1 LRREEALEL
10 LRKAGCSE
18 EVIKHCLTVERVATQ
33 LAEKISKI
41 KKVNMEEVRIGSILH
56 DIGRAKTH
64 GIRHGI
70 EGGEILRQMGAEE
83 FARFAE
89 NHIGAGIP
97 AEEAR
102 KLGLPPR
109 DFLPSSLEEKIVAY
123 ADKLVVGNKI
133 VPFEKTLDIFES
145 ELGKEH
151 PALAR
156 LKALHQEI
164 QGMLKGF

>member
-70 EGGEILRQMGAEE
+70 EGGEILRQMGADE

-123 ADKLVVGNKI
+123 ADKLVVGNKV
-133 VPFEKTLDIFES
+133 VPFEKALDIFES

-156 LKALHQEI
+156 LKAGIL
-164 QGMLKGF
+164 